1 MFVVGTAG
9 HVDHGKT
16 ALIRALTGIDP
27 DRLPEE
33 KARGMTTD
41 LGFAYFEGPGSECVG
56 VVDVPGHERFLRNMA
71 AGAWGLDLALLV
83 VAADDGWMA
92 QSRTHARILASLSA
106 PDVLLVV
113 TKIDAVG
120 PGRAEEVGRDAA
132 IKAEA
137 LFGFRPEARF
147 VSARTGEGVPELKAA
162 ILARLFPDRRVFAG
176 TPYLYVDRVFSLTG
190 AGTVAT
196 GTLRGGPLSVKD
208 ELVLWPAG
216 EKVRVRSLQTYKAGT
231 ELALPVSR
239 TALALPKPRSELRR
253 GNLLA
258 AAGMEVLSG
267 REFLCLLAPLPGEA
281 ELCPRDEKGRPLLR
295 PGLEAELV
303 LGSAHRDA
311 TVSPY
316 RTPGWLRVV
325 CAEPLACP
333 PGQPFA
339 LLRRG
344 GTELLARGRVI
355 SEGTTDIRTRRA
367 LDAVLPEVP
376 ALASALQTALGP
388 GRTGTPEALEGNRAG
403 PAAAGPARQGYAG
416 ENAAALPVRRALEI
430 LSRGWTGFGSE
441 EVQSEGLS
449 GLRGIRAVKGASGMF
464 VFSEESYSRFRSR
477 LVETAGKPGG
487 AVKAELE
494 SASGLGSDA
503 CSALLADLE
512 TEKTLDRAGPR
523 WIRPG
528 PGPKLGKEEARLE
541 ALLIRADAEG
551 VEPGRNVPGQDG
563 RTLKTLCALGRAV
576 SLDTGVFW
584 HLSVYER
591 LSEAVLSGRAAG
603 ERFSVGQAKDRT
615 GLSRKYILPLL
626 NRMEDEDLVK
636 REGDVRV
643 VLPKGARD

>member
-41 LGFAYFEGPGSECVG
+41 LGFAYFEGPGGECVG

-106 PDVLLVV
+106 PDVLLAIN
-113 TKIDAVG
+113 KIDSVG
-120 PGRAEEVGRDAA
+120 PERAEEVARDAA
-132 IKAEA
+132 EKAAA
-137 LFGFRPEARF
+137 LLGFRPDARF
-147 VSARTGEGVPELKAA
+147 VSARTGEGVPELKGA
-162 ILARLFPDRRVFAG
+162 ILERLFPDRRRLSG
-176 TPYLYVDRVFSLTG
+176 KPYLFVDRVFTLTG
-190 AGTVAT
+190 AGTVAA

-231 ELALPVSR
+231 ELARPVSR

-253 GNLLA
+253 GDLLA
-258 AAGMEVLSG
+258 GSGMEVLSG
-267 REFLCLLAPLPGEA
+267 REFLCLLEPLPGET

-303 LGSAHRDA
+303 LGSARRDA
-311 TVSPY
+311 VVSPY

-325 CAEPLACP
+325 SSEPLACP

-344 GTELLARGRVI
+344 GTELLARGRVMA
-355 SEGTTDIRTRRA
+355 EGATDIRARRT
-367 LDAVLPEVP
+367 LDAVLPGVP
-376 ALASALQTALGP
+376 ALAAGLGSARGS
-388 GRTGTPEALEGNRAG
+388 
-403 PAAAGPARQGYAG
+403 AAGGEPGADAG
-416 ENAAALPVRRALEI
+416 RRIPGEEDGAVPVRRALEI
-430 LSRGWTGFGSE
+430 LSRGWTLFEPGADLPSAPATPRNLRALTG
-441 EVQSEGLS
+441 QEG
-449 GLRGIRAVKGASGMF
+449 RF
-464 VFSEESYSRFRSR
+464 YFSAESFDRFRVR
-477 LVETAGKPGG
+477 LLETAGKPGG
-487 AVKAELE
+487 AVRAELE
-494 SASGLGSDA
+494 SASGADTGA
-503 CSALLADLE
+503 CSALLGALKAEKALE
-512 TEKTLDRAGPR
+512 RSGPR
-523 WIRPG
+523 WIVPG

-563 RTLKTLCALGRAV
+563 RTLKALCALGRALA
-576 SLDTGVFW
+576 LDTGVFW

-591 LSEAVLSGRAAG
+591 LSEAVLSGRTAG

>member
-41 LGFAYFEGPGSECVG
+41 LGFAYFEGPGGECVG

-92 QSRTHARILASLSA
+92 QSRTHARVLASLSS
-106 PDVLLVV
+106 PDVILAV

-120 PGRAEEVGRDAA
+120 PGRAEEVARDAA
-132 IKAEA
+132 DRASA

-147 VSARTGEGVPELKAA
+147 VSARTGEGVPELKGA
-162 ILARLFPDRRVFAG
+162 IIDRLFPDRRLLSG
-176 TPYLYVDRVFSLTG
+176 KPYLFVDRVFTLTG
-190 AGTVAT
+190 AGTVAA

-208 ELVLWPAG
+208 ELTLWPQG
-216 EKVRVRSLQTYKAGT
+216 ERVRVRSLQTYKAGT
-231 ELALPVSR
+231 ELARPVAR
-239 TALALPKPRSELRR
+239 TALALPKPRSEIRR
-253 GNLLA
+253 GDLLA
-258 AAGMEVLSG
+258 GPGMEVLAG
-267 REFLCLLAPLPGEA
+267 REFLCLLSPLPGET

-303 LGSAHRDA
+303 LGSARRDA
-311 TVSPY
+311 VVSPY
-316 RTPGWLRVV
+316 RTPGWLRVL
-325 CAEPLACP
+325 CSEPLACP
-333 PGQPFA
+333 PGQTFA

-355 SEGTTDIRTRRA
+355 AEGGTDIRGRRA
-367 LDAVLPEVP
+367 LDAVLPGIP
-376 ALASALQTALGP
+376 ALAAGLEAAFRAVPSVAEGEVGTAL
-388 GRTGTPEALEGNRAG
+388 
-403 PAAAGPARQGYAG
+403 ARGVPG
-416 ENAAALPVRRALEI
+416 ENAPAVPVRRALEI
-430 LSRGWTGFGSE
+430 LSRGWTRLEPGEVRSE
-441 EVQSEGLS
+441 APAA
-449 GLRGIRAVKGASGMF
+449 GIRAVEGPEGLY
-464 VFSEESYSRFRSR
+464 VFSGESFARLRGR

-487 AVKAELE
+487 AGKAELE
-494 SASGLGSDA
+494 SASGLETGA
-503 CSALLADLE
+503 CSALLSSLE
-512 TEKTLDRAGPR
+512 AETALERSGPR
-523 WIRPG
+523 WVRPG
-528 PGPKLGKEEARLE
+528 PDPKLGKEEARLE
-541 ALLIRADAEG
+541 ALLARAEAEG

-576 SLDTGVFW
+576 SLDNGVFW
-584 HLSVYER
+584 HRPVYER
-591 LSEAVLSGRAAG
+591 LSRAVLAGRAAG

-626 NRMEDEDLVK
+626 NRMEDEGLVK

-643 VLPKGARD
+643 VLAKGAGN